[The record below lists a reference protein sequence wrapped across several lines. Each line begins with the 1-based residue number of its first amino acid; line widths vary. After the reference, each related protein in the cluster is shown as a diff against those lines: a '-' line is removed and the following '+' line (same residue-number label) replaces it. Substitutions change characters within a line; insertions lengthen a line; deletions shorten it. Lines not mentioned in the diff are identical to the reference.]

1 MATRL
6 EGDMNEENNMFI
18 LKFNIETN
26 TEFTFVL
33 PDELKMIDD
42 WDESYAVLS
51 SDFKKLL
58 NKAIECVECLI
69 SSFETDSKR
78 LEKSLV
84 EEWNILLKKLSNYKN
99 KGVGG
104 YPIESLISTFN
115 GIAYWD
121 NGHQHGSMEILEW
134 EPPVELNVI

>member
-6 EGDMNEENNMFI
+6 EDDMKEENNMLI

-26 TEFTFVL
+26 AEFTFVL
-33 PDELKMIDD
+33 PDELKKIDD
-42 WDESYAVLS
+42 WYESYAVLS

-78 LEKSLV
+78 LEKILV
-84 EEWNILLKKLSNYKN
+84 EEWNILLKRLSNYKN
-99 KGVGG
+99 GGVDG
-104 YPIESLISTFN
+104 YPVEVLTSTFN
-115 GIAYWD
+115 GMADWD
-121 NGHQHGSMEILEW
+121 NGHQYGSMEILEW

>member
-6 EGDMNEENNMFI
+6 EDDMKEENNMLV

-26 TEFTFVL
+26 AEFTFVL

-78 LEKSLV
+78 LEKILV
-84 EEWNILLKKLSNYKN
+84 EEWNILLKRLSNYKN
-99 KGVGG
+99 GIVNG
-104 YPIESLISTFN
+104 YPIEVLTSTFN
-115 GIAYWD
+115 EKAYWG
-121 NGHQHGSMEILEW
+121 NGYQHGFMEILEW

>member
-1 MATRL
+1 M
-6 EGDMNEENNMFI
+6 
-18 LKFNIETN
+18 
-26 TEFTFVL
+26 

-78 LEKSLV
+78 LEKILV
-84 EEWNILLKKLSNYKN
+84 QEWNFLLKKLSIIKMG
-99 KGVGG
+99 GVDG
-104 YPIESLISTFN
+104 YPIEVLISTFN
-115 GIAYWD
+115 EKAYWG
-121 NGHQHGSMEILEW
+121 NGHQH
-134 EPPVELNVI
+134 

>member
-1 MATRL
+1 MK
-6 EGDMNEENNMFI
+6 EENNMFV

-99 KGVGG
+99 GVVDG
-104 YPIESLISTFN
+104 YSVDDLISTFN
-115 GIAYWD
+115 GMAYWD
-121 NGHQHGSMEILEW
+121 NGNQHGSMEILEW

>member
-6 EGDMNEENNMFI
+6 EDDMKEENNMLI

-26 TEFTFVL
+26 AEFTFVL

-69 SSFETDSKR
+69 SSLETDSKR
-78 LEKSLV
+78 LEKILV
-84 EEWNILLKKLSNYKN
+84 QEWNFLLKKLSNYKN
-99 KGVGG
+99 GGVDG
-104 YPIESLISTFN
+104 YPIEVLISTFN
-115 GIAYWD
+115 EKAYWG
-121 NGHQHGSMEILEW
+121 NRHQHGSMEILEW

>member
-6 EGDMNEENNMFI
+6 EDDMKEENNMLI

-26 TEFTFVL
+26 AEFTFVL

-78 LEKSLV
+78 LEKILV
-84 EEWNILLKKLSNYKN
+84 QEWNFLLKKLSNYKN
-99 KGVGG
+99 GGVDG
-104 YPIESLISTFN
+104 YPIEVLISTFN
-115 GIAYWD
+115 EKAYWG

>member
-6 EGDMNEENNMFI
+6 EDDMKEENNMLI

-26 TEFTFVL
+26 AEFTFVL
-33 PDELKMIDD
+33 PDELKKIDD
-42 WDESYAVLS
+42 WYESYAVLS

-78 LEKSLV
+78 LEKILV
-84 EEWNILLKKLSNYKN
+84 EEWNILLKRLSNYKN
-99 KGVGG
+99 GGVDG
-104 YPIESLISTFN
+104 YPVEVLTSTFN
-115 GIAYWD
+115 GMADWD
-121 NGHQHGSMEILEW
+121 SGHQYGSMEILEW

>member
-1 MATRL
+1 MK
-6 EGDMNEENNMFI
+6 EENNMLV

-26 TEFTFVL
+26 AEFTFVL

-69 SSFETDSKR
+69 LSFETDSKR
-78 LEKSLV
+78 LEKILV
-84 EEWNILLKKLSNYKN
+84 EEWNILLKRLSNYKN
-99 KGVGG
+99 GGVDG
-104 YPIESLISTFN
+104 YPVEVLTSTFN
-115 GIAYWD
+115 EKACWG
-121 NGHQHGSMEILEW
+121 NGYQHGFMEILEW